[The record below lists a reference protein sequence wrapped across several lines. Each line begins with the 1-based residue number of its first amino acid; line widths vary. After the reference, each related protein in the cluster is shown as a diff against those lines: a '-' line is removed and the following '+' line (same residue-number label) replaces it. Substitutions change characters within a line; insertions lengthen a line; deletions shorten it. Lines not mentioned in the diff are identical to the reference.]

1 MSFYSSFIENIQH
14 DTEHNQI
21 QEKKYYNNYFKSY
34 LLKFFL
40 DKYTNNEFVEDK
52 QILLSMMIDYLKP
65 IINKPQQLIKDDE
78 DYYVAIDMRT
88 NTKYICFKDMCMLDF
103 DVSEYKYK
111 TKDEI
116 LEYLDHHPLLQD
128 IPYMRVETRN
138 GYHVYLM
145 DKPRPHNSIDTM
157 DFLLQFESDIF
168 YKFYCYLRG
177 YSIRLNKKE
186 ANEENLFST
195 IVLINKNKQKIDRK
209 LRYLFHKQVEHVDN
223 AICNLSKMK

>member
-1 MSFYSSFIENIQH
+1 MSFYSSFIKNIQH

-21 QEKKYYNNYFKSY
+21 QEKKHYNKYFKGY

-40 DKYTNNEFVEDK
+40 DKYTNNEFAEDK
-52 QILLSMMIDYLKP
+52 QILLSMMTDYLKP
-65 IINKPQQLIKDDE
+65 LINKPQKLVKDDGE
-78 DYYVAIDMRT
+78 YYVAVDMRT
-88 NTKYICFKDMCMLDF
+88 NTKYICFKDMCTLDF

-111 TKDEI
+111 TKAEI
-116 LEYLDHHPLLQD
+116 LEYLDNHPLLQD

-157 DFLLQFESDIF
+157 DLLLQFDSDIF

-186 ANEENLFST
+186 ANEDNLFTT
-195 IVLINKNKQKIDRK
+195 IVLVNKKKQKIDRK

-223 AICNLSKMK
+223 TKCNLSKMK